1 MGAGAVKPGTPAVGG
16 KGAAQPSRP
25 TLAPAQGASMPA
37 QGGKAQPT
45 NTLPAPG
52 QTSTVPPQGKGAPSN
67 VPGYAQP
74 YIGALPPQVPP
85 QGGKS
90 QAQIDQINADMAA
103 KRTGQPLVPA
113 QGGKTPG
120 GVKFDPTF
128 MDAFPPQVQ
137 QPAPGQLPPQGGKSS
152 GQGGNPEQLAYLQS
166 VLDASRLPP
175 TTTTPS
181 NLPGYAP
188 SIGQDLAMAQVQQPL
203 GLAGRPEIQAAYAPQ
218 TITSADQLRAAY
230 ANQPAPQV
238 QKPAPIPGLGLAA
251 LRNKPMPILK
261 GRR

>member
-67 VPGYAQP
+67 LPDYAKP
-74 YIGALPPQVPP
+74 YMPTGLPPAQVPP

-113 QGGKTPG
+113 QGGKG
-120 GVKFDPTF
+120 G
-128 MDAFPPQVQ
+128 
-137 QPAPGQLPPQGGKSS
+137 
-152 GQGGNPEQLAYLQS
+152 GQGANPEQLAALQAA
-166 VLDASRLPP
+166 LDASRLPP

-230 ANQPAPQV
+230 ANQPAPVMPRPAPQV
-238 QKPAPIPGLGLAA
+238 MPMQPTPKPAPVPAPIPGLGLAA